1 MSFVLKLR
9 DVIVG
14 RSDLATRDAEHRT
27 ARGAFRP
34 GLGWELVEPIF
45 ALLPVGDRDAS
56 DEQRARYRK
65 ARDTLALALYAH
77 DGALVETSRI
87 DIRPDTASST
97 GLTLDVHVVDD
108 DFFGRASAGA

>member
-1 MSFVLKLR
+1 MSYVLKLR

-14 RSDLATRDAEHRT
+14 RSSLDTRDAARHS

-45 ALLPVGDRDAS
+45 DLLPLTATHAT

-65 ARDTLALALYAH
+65 ARDTLALALYAP
-77 DGALVETSRI
+77 DGTLVDTVRI
-87 DIRPDTASST
+87 DVVRDPASST
-97 GLTLDVHVVDD
+97 GLTLDVGIVDD
-108 DFFGRASAGA
+108 AFFTR

>member
-1 MSFVLKLR
+1 MSYVLKLR

-14 RSDLATRDAEHRT
+14 RSELAERDPARRT

-45 ALLPVGDRDAS
+45 ALLPVGDAQAPS
-56 DEQRARYRK
+56 EQRDRYRR
-65 ARDTLALALYAH
+65 ARDTLALALYGP

-87 DIRPDTASST
+87 DITADAASPT
-97 GLTLDVHVVDD
+97 RLVLDVVIVDAA
-108 DFFGRASAGA
+108 FWHT

>member
-14 RSDLATRDAEHRT
+14 RSDLATRDPERGT
-27 ARGAFRP
+27 ARGSFRP

-45 ALLPVGDRDAS
+45 ALLPVGDQEAS

-65 ARDTLALALYAH
+65 ARDTLALALYDS

-87 DIRPDTASST
+87 DILPDAASST
-97 GLTLDVHVVDD
+97 GLSLAVQVVDD
-108 DFFGRASAGA
+108 AFFSRGPTGA